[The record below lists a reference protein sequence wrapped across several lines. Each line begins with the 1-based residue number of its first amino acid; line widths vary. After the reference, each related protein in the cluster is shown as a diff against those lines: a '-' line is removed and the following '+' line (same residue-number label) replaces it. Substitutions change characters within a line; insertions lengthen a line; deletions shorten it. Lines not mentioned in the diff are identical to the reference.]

1 MAAPESHNVQVVRA
15 LTRAVSEKRFE
26 EVRQYLHD
34 ECVVD
39 VPYQAF
45 FQGPMRRGGQGVA
58 AGFAFIPQV
67 FSEFVLTL
75 TEIYDCPRQNS
86 VVFEQVSSGVLAA
99 TGGAFA
105 NRYLMILGFRDGKVV
120 LWREYF
126 NPETMNAL
134 LAPLLAL
141 S

>member
-1 MAAPESHNVQVVRA
+1 MDAPESHNVQVVRA
-15 LTRAVSEKRFE
+15 LTRIVSEGRFE

-34 ECVVD
+34 ECIVD

-45 FQGPMRRGGQGVA
+45 FQGPMRRGGKSIA
-58 AGFAFIPQV
+58 EGFAFIPQV
-67 FSEFVLTL
+67 FSKFVLTL
-75 TEIYDCPRQNS
+75 TEVYDCPHQNA
-86 VVFEQVSSGVLAA
+86 VVFEQTSSGVLAA
-99 TGGAFA
+99 TGDAFA
-105 NRYLMILGFRDGKVV
+105 NRYLMILSFREGKVV

-126 NPETMNAL
+126 NPETMNRL

>member
-1 MAAPESHNVQVVRA
+1 MALPESHNVQVVRA
-15 LTRAVSEKRFE
+15 LTRAVSEGRVE

-34 ECVVD
+34 ECIVD

-45 FQGPMRRGGQGVA
+45 FQGPMRRGAQGIA
-58 AGFAFIPQV
+58 EGFAFIPQV
-67 FSEFVLTL
+67 FSKFVLTL
-75 TEIYDCPRQNS
+75 TDIYDCPRQNA
-86 VVFEQVSSGVLAA
+86 VVFEQISSGVLAA

-126 NPETMNAL
+126 NPETMNTL
-134 LAPLLAL
+134 MAPLLAL